1 MPFKLDL
8 PFWEARGWKVKIFD
22 KEGPE
27 EPHVNVIRKKTWWR
41 LSLRSE
47 TFLDA
52 TPDPKRVPT
61 ELVEEILI
69 RVATLKAEWNK
80 LHPRNPC

>member
-27 EPHVNVIRKKTWWR
+27 EPHVNVTRERHTQK
-41 LSLRSE
+41 
-47 TFLDA
+47 D
-52 TPDPKRVPT
+52 
-61 ELVEEILI
+61 LVE
-69 RVATLKAEWNK
+69 AQPQK
-80 LHPRNPC
+80 RNVSRCDTGPEACAHRAR